1 LAFRTLL
8 ASSSTRNAHLEAQV
22 DGYRRI
28 PEQKDRAAE
37 LAEWQKAVQQR
48 DAQNAELVAK
58 LDAAESQNM
67 ALKAS
72 LDAMLRLLYE
82 EQASGRGRW

>member
-1 LAFRTLL
+1 
-8 ASSSTRNAHLEAQV
+8 
-22 DGYRRI
+22 
-28 PEQKDRAAE
+28 

-48 DAQNAELVAK
+48 DAQNADLVAK

-72 LDAMLRLLYE
+72 LDAMLRLMYE
-82 EQASGRGRW
+82 EQASGRGKL